1 MWGNIAPDGCVVK
14 RSAVAPEMQEH
25 SGPARVFNSEE
36 TAIAAI
42 YAGKI
47 VPGDVVVIRYEGP
60 KGGPG
65 MREML
70 NPTSALAGMK
80 LDKTVASSPMA
91 ASPAQARC
99 SHWPCQPGGCFRRP
113 HRPDRGG
120 RYHQH

>member
-70 NPTSALAGMK
+70 NPPPLW
-80 LDKTVASSPMA
+80 
-91 ASPAQARC
+91 PA
-99 SHWPCQPGGCFRRP
+99 
-113 HRPDRGG
+113 
-120 RYHQH
+120 

>member
-1 MWGNIAPDGCVVK
+1 MVK
-14 RSAVAPEMQEH
+14 RSAVAPEMQQH

-36 TAIAAI
+36 EAIAAI

-80 LDKTVASSPMA
+80 LDKTVASSRTA
-91 ASPAQARC
+91 ASPAHPVAPLSVTSAR
-99 SHWPCQPGGCFRRP
+99 RRP
-113 HRPDRGG
+113 PVAPSADRRRG
-120 RYHQH
+120 YHYH